1 MHIFLRALRGLTG
14 LAPVMSLV
22 LMAFL
27 VTVGANEPAVAHAS
41 PTCQLEMS
49 ATFANPDD
57 ANCDL
62 SGSHANCSLHSGCL
76 AFTLPMAQG
85 IVTLPS
91 SQHWSLPGAD
101 YEPGRIP
108 LLNTPP
114 PIPAA

>member
-1 MHIFLRALRGLTG
+1 MSLLFRALRGLAG
-14 LAPVMSLV
+14 LVPVMSLV
-22 LMAFL
+22 LTAFL
-27 VTVGANEPAVAHAS
+27 VTFGADEPAVAHAS

-49 ATFANPDD
+49 ATVANPDD
-57 ANCDL
+57 SNCDL

-76 AFTLPMAQG
+76 TFTLPMTQG
-85 IVTLPS
+85 IVTLRR

-101 YEPGRIP
+101 YEPGRTP